1 LRATY
6 NRLVKDRKFRWKQ
19 YQYDI
24 CRINPDAWRH
34 FITLADILY
43 KEKIDPSR
51 YLKVLAKYGF
61 FSNKGIMPPLAW
73 LAKPKALETYRWKVK
88 REREMYPGKKDFQHH
103 LNDPEVESSRNI
115 LGEVEDS
122 AEQILDRV
130 IDSNDV
136 GTDTLWAVIMF
147 SAQELSPWFLP
158 LYLSREDVEMFE
170 DDWLKRD
177 IERCRR
183 YFVRHKDDFKKA
195 WRVARNIL
203 VGKFAEEKMRVESEE
218 KLWRKVRAKQ
228 AEERKLRELREFAN
242 RPKQVKFMA
251 I

>member
-1 LRATY
+1 MGDPPDRAPSPQSPDRFWEIGRCSMSSKNIHRFPRLSTPQGVLNHYAAILRATY

-88 REREMYPGKKDFQHH
+88 REREMYPGKT
-103 LNDPEVESSRNI
+103 SSI
-115 LGEVEDS
+115 
-122 AEQILDRV
+122 I
-130 IDSNDV
+130 
-136 GTDTLWAVIMF
+136 
-147 SAQELSPWFLP
+147 
-158 LYLSREDVEMFE
+158 
-170 DDWLKRD
+170 
-177 IERCRR
+177 
-183 YFVRHKDDFKKA
+183 
-195 WRVARNIL
+195 
-203 VGKFAEEKMRVESEE
+203 
-218 KLWRKVRAKQ
+218 
-228 AEERKLRELREFAN
+228 
-242 RPKQVKFMA
+242 
-251 I
+251 